1 MVGVNKDIAAH
12 LRENPDLTQM
22 LNIHCICHSL
32 ALACADSSSQLT
44 VIKDFEDVFIQ
55 LLTFFKN

>member
-1 MVGVNKDIAAH
+1 MVGVNKVIAAH

-55 LLTFFKN
+55 L